1 MVMEIVVSAVL
12 LVVGIAVLVVI
23 HVCIVGRALREEGIW
38 RSDNNNNHSNSYG
51 MKRFSNE
58 DLEKIPC
65 YECNNKME
73 DFEMECVICLEN
85 FKLGERCRLLPN
97 CNHSFHVQCI
107 DSWLLNKP
115 ICPICRTFAAVLPK
129 ISLIQLN

>member
-1 MVMEIVVSAVL
+1 MEIVVSAVL

-38 RSDNNNNHSNSYG
+38 RSDNNNNNNSYG

-65 YECNNKME
+65 YEYSNKLE
-73 DFEMECVICLEN
+73 DFEMEY
-85 FKLGERCRLLPN
+85 
-97 CNHSFHVQCI
+97 
-107 DSWLLNKP
+107 SWLLNKP